1 MQLCISERLTMTVV
15 ICIPSCPMSSA
26 SACHE
31 NEACWVWSWSRKCIA
46 LMLLPLGCAGLGC
59 VGSRRESGRLRVCL
73 TASTSCR
80 TSGCPARTSSTARL
94 PDTRTVLR
102 CGRSRGGGSRQMVII
117 VNGSAVLCADVH
129 TPPGPTVVGR
139 NVRARTGTVH
149 TQDSSCLPT

>member
-1 MQLCISERLTMTVV
+1 MRMQLGTSERLTMTVV
-15 ICIPSCPMSSA
+15 ICIPWCPMSSA

-31 NEACWVWSWSRKCIA
+31 NEACWVWSWSRKCMA
-46 LMLLPLGCAGLGC
+46 LMLLPLGCAGLSC

-80 TSGCPARTSSTARL
+80 TSGCPARTWSTARL

-102 CGRSRGGGSRQMVII
+102 CGRSRGVVTSDGNHCQRFYGS
-117 VNGSAVLCADVH
+117 VH
-129 TPPGPTVVGR
+129 TPPGSTVVGR

-149 TQDSSCLPT
+149 TQDRSCLPK